1 MRHHNANKKMSL
13 ESGPRKAL
21 VRSLARALV
30 LKQKMK
36 TTVSKAKIIKPFVE
50 RLVTHGKKGTIAARR
65 LVVKDIGS
73 EGTKKIFDLIAPKY
87 AKRSGGY
94 TRITKLGR
102 RMSDGAAMAYIE
114 FV

>member
-1 MRHHNANKKMSL
+1 MSL
-13 ESGPRKAL
+13 EEGPRKAL
-21 VRSLARALV
+21 VRSLLRSLV

-36 TTVSKAKIIKPFVE
+36 TTLSKAKVIRPFVE
-50 RLVTHGKKGTIAARR
+50 RLVTHGKKGTVAARR
-65 LVVKDIGS
+65 LVIKEVGNDGMQ
-73 EGTKKIFDLIAPKY
+73 KIFTDIAPKY